1 MTREGRQ
8 NWIKIQNINLWNRCS
23 NLNIVTKPWLDFIFF
38 IYKMTLWISV
48 PSGSKLTYRE
58 DTEKWGEFSP
68 FPTSHSIPNHGCLQ
82 ATFIFHQCFPFVQR
96 HGVGEQSGQQR

>member
-23 NLNIVTKPWLDFIFF
+23 NLNIVTKPWLDFLFF

-48 PSGSKLTYRE
+48 PSEAKLTYRE

-68 FPTSHSIPNHGCLQ
+68 FPTSHSIPKPLLPPGHLHFPSVLSLCP
-82 ATFIFHQCFPFVQR
+82 ATW
-96 HGVGEQSGQQR
+96 GG